1 MKNILYT
8 LCIVLLMNA
17 CKNNTNNSDT
27 ASEGAKA
34 VENTTNNSSNL
45 KSVFYETETTLPQGM
60 GSSTSKVYTDDYGK
74 KLSTLTES
82 NITMAGKSMNN
93 TSHTLIVDGYSYSWN
108 SSAINGIKV
117 KIDETNFNPNSMDI
131 AKLSEELKQKISFK
145 EEGKEAINGKECN
158 VFSFNMEGAQAK
170 MWNWKGIPMKMELNM
185 MGNTITSNV
194 KNIQENPS
202 IPAGTF
208 DVPSD
213 ITFNEVNQSMTNE
226 Q

>member
-1 MKNILYT
+1 MKKILYT
-8 LCIVLLMNA
+8 LCVVLLMNA
-17 CKNNTNNSDT
+17 CKNKITNNDT

-34 VENTTNNSSNL
+34 VENTTNNSGNL

-74 KLSTLTES
+74 KLSMVSES
-82 NITMAGKSMNN
+82 KMSMAGKNMSN
-93 TSHTLIVDGYSYSWN
+93 TSHTLVVDGYSYSWTN
-108 SSAINGIKV
+108 SAKNGV
-117 KIDETNFNPNSMDI
+117 KFKNDESNFNPNSVDI
-131 AKLSEELKQKISFK
+131 AKLSEELKKKISFK
-145 EEGKEAINGKECN
+145 DEGKEDINGKTCN

-185 MGNTITSNV
+185 MGNTITSNT

-213 ITFNEVNQSMTNE
+213 ITFNEVNKSMTNN